1 MARSGAAQVMAP
13 PTDKGAKPFRR
24 RHPGESPGLLTRL
37 RRDAL
42 QTLASGRF
50 YHHTLIGRVPAEL
63 KLRIGQRWPGDT
75 KRGEALAAGEIEL
88 AGDLVRHPSP
98 RWFPQSA
105 GPEWLAGWHGFGWI
119 ADLATAG
126 GGARE
131 ATGDL
136 VQSWLR
142 ENAAWHGIAWRADV
156 LATRVFAWVE
166 HFDEIVRRDHDQSL
180 RRAMLTSIAAQLRH
194 LGRTASWEVAGA
206 ARLRA
211 LKGLIAGRAA
221 IGESENRLA
230 QVMKTI
236 EREIAVQILPDG
248 GHVSR
253 NPSLQLQVLQDLIDT
268 RAVLRA
274 VQIETPASVQ
284 QAIERMAPMLRFFRH
299 GDRRLALFNDSLEED
314 GVLIDLVLTRSETK
328 GRAPAHAPDTGFDR
342 LQAFKSLVLIDTGKP
357 PPRGFDDHAHA
368 GPLSFE
374 LSHERERIIVNCGAY
389 RGPKPNWWRVARASA
404 AHSVMVVA
412 DTNSVEI
419 RADGTL
425 GRSPTSVARERAEHE
440 GQQWIS
446 ATHDGY
452 RERFG
457 LIYARQ
463 LFFSADG
470 EDLRGEDRLTGRPGA
485 NFAVRF
491 HLHPSVQASLA
502 RDASAVLLRPPSGI
516 VWRLRAAGAEMS
528 LGESVYLGSGEAR
541 KTQQVVLSGTVPAG
555 GATVR
560 WAIRREPRRA
570 FGEQPFEDQ
579 VAEDRPAGKQPAG
592 N

>member
-1 MARSGAAQVMAP
+1 MAA

-42 QTLASGRF
+42 QALASGRF
-50 YHHTLIGRVPAEL
+50 YHHTLIGRVPEEL

-75 KRGEALAAGEIEL
+75 KRGEAVAAGEIEF
-88 AGDLVRHPSP
+88 AGELVRHPSP
-98 RWFPQSA
+98 RWFPPSA
-105 GPEWLAGWHGFGWI
+105 GPEWLAAWHGFGWI

-126 GGARE
+126 GTARE
-131 ATGDL
+131 ATADL
-136 VQSWLR
+136 VQSWLL
-142 ENAAWHGIAWRADV
+142 ENAAWHAIAWRADV

-166 HFDEIVRRDHDQSL
+166 HFDEIVRRDHDRTL
-180 RRAMLTSIAAQLRH
+180 RGAMLTSIAAQLRH

-221 IGESENRLA
+221 IGESENRVL
-230 QVMKTI
+230 QVLKTI
-236 EREIAVQILPDG
+236 EREIAVQIHSDG

-274 VQIETPASVQ
+274 VRLETPSAVQ
-284 QAIERMAPMLRFFRH
+284 LAIDRMAPMLRFFRH

-328 GRAPAHAPDTGFDR
+328 GRPPSQAADTGFDR
-342 LQAFKSLVLIDTGKP
+342 LQAARSLVIVDTGRP
-357 PPRGFDDHAHA
+357 ASRGFDETAHA
-368 GPLSFE
+368 GTLSFE
-374 LSHERERIIVNCGAY
+374 MSYERERVIVNCGAY
-389 RGPKPNWWRVARASA
+389 RGPKSSWSRVARASA
-404 AHSVMVVA
+404 AHSVLVVA

-419 RADGTL
+419 RADGAL
-425 GRSPTSVARERAEHE
+425 GRVPASITRERAEHE

-452 RERFG
+452 RQRFG
-457 LIYARQ
+457 LTYARQ
-463 LFFSADG
+463 LFLAADG
-470 EDLRGEDRLTGRPGA
+470 EDLRGEERLTGRPGA

-502 RDASAVLLRPPSGI
+502 DDGGAAILRLPSGMF
-516 VWRLRAAGAEMS
+516 WRLRAAGAEMS

-541 KTQQVVLSGTVPAG
+541 KTQQVVLSGTV
-555 GATVR
+555 GAEGAAVR
-560 WAIRREPRRA
+560 WALRHEPSDARDDRSA
-570 FGEQPFEDQ
+570 GGQPE
-579 VAEDRPAGKQPAG
+579 RNG
-592 N
+592 